1 MVALAVIAVAI
12 LGAPGGEAATPTF
25 STTVNFRI
33 VYQPDCTFTVAV
45 DGGATMASATQT
57 GATLPPGP
65 YQVTIQTPLPD
76 GMWDSP
82 ICNYA
87 TFSLTGPGV
96 SYSAVLGTP
105 LGPYGASFS
114 QTFQPA
120 STYTMVDASQP
131 NDVVTFTTTATG
143 SSSSL
148 LPPPP
153 APVSTVQTATSQGDL
168 VGSAVVSNRGVLN
181 ATVTASGAVKL
192 TLHGKPVVSLPSGTY
207 EIAVADDFAKAG
219 LSIEKRGLAAQK
231 LTGVAF
237 KGRRTVT
244 VDLTDGTW
252 VYYAKSD
259 EKNSFVVTK

>member
-1 MVALAVIAVAI
+1 MVALVVIAVAI
-12 LGAPGGEAATPTF
+12 LGASASEAATPIF
-25 STTVNFRI
+25 STNVNFRI

-87 TFSLTGPGV
+87 SFSLTGPGV

-105 LGPYGASFS
+105 LGPYGATFS
-114 QTFQPA
+114 ETFQPA
-120 STYTMVDASQP
+120 STYTMVDATQP

-153 APVSTVQTATSQGDL
+153 APVSTVETATSQGDL
-168 VGSAVVSNRGVLN
+168 VGSAVASSPGVLN
-181 ATVTASGAVKL
+181 ATVSTSGTARLS
-192 TLHGKPVVSLPSGTY
+192 LHGKPVVSLPSGTY
-207 EIAVADDFAKAG
+207 EIAVADNSAKAG
-219 LSIEKRGLAAQK
+219 LSIGKSGHAAQT
-231 LTGVAF
+231 LTGIAF
-237 KGRRTVT
+237 KGKRTVT
-244 VDLTDGTW
+244 VHLTDGAW
-252 VYYAKSD
+252 VFYAKAGN
-259 EKNSFVVTK
+259 KNSFVVTN